1 MKSPKTSFFMFSEKR
16 LAGVIFG
23 VVALAAFSF
32 IFGPNIYAQFA
43 RQTGNPGWGYGYGY
57 GYGYGSG
64 FDSGSYAG
72 YRTTG
77 NNLATYDYG
86 NGYGYKGSDTFDPTN
101 GYSVTPSDLASLVQM
116 GAVIPNGGNIASTTK
131 ITFANKV
138 TLTVGSV
145 TVTIPSG
152 TTFTAG
158 SAGNFSALA
167 AANSIDTAALSGLT
181 SGTVTGSLSFGL
193 PSLGLTISPA
203 ITIAINVGSSSYPD
217 GTVLYIYRKDAG
229 ASWGYEPGGTDATCT
244 VTSGICS
251 FTTTHLSSFAA
262 VALSSSGSGSVSNGG
277 GGGGGGF
284 YTPVFTPPTTDP
296 TVLGTYDA
304 ATAKA
309 NNPTF
314 NIDMGIATAT
324 TATACVSGSLI
335 KNSSLPAVYY
345 CGADGKRYVFVND
358 KAYFSWYTDFSG
370 VQIVSDATLA
380 SITIGGNITYRP
392 GTRMIKIQSDPKTY
406 VVARGGVI
414 RWVQTEAAAAR
425 LYGTSWNTM
434 IDDVS
439 DAFFV
444 NYTVGTPIAN

>member
-1 MKSPKTSFFMFSEKR
+1 MKSPRNFNFSEKR

-32 IFGPNIYAQFA
+32 VFGPNIYAQFA

-64 FDSGSYAG
+64 FDHGTIAG
-72 YRTTG
+72 YRTAG
-77 NNLATYDYG
+77 NDLTTYDYG
-86 NGYGYKGSDTFDPTN
+86 YGYGYKGSDVSYTTSN
-101 GYSVTPSDLASLVQM
+101 GFSVTPGDLAGLVAS
-116 GAVIPNGGNIASTTK
+116 GVIVPNAGLTVA
-131 ITFANKV
+131 TFENKV
-138 TLTVGSV
+138 TLTVGPGV

-158 SAGNFSALA
+158 SASNFSTLAANAAPDTTALA
-167 AANSIDTAALSGLT
+167 GMT
-181 SGTVTGSLSFGL
+181 SATITGTLSFGL
-193 PSLGLTISPA
+193 PSLDLTVSPA
-203 ITIAINVGSSSYPD
+203 ITIAINVGASEAD
-217 GTVLYIYRKDAG
+217 GTVLNLFRKDASG
-229 ASWGYEPGGTDATCT
+229 SWVFEPSGTSPSCT
-244 VTSGICS
+244 VTSGFCT

-262 VALSSSGSGSVSNGG
+262 VAPASNNAGNNSSNGSTVG

-284 YTPVFTPPTTDP
+284 YTPVFTPPATDS
-296 TVLGTYDA
+296 TVTGTYDA

-309 NNPTF
+309 NNPDF
-314 NIDMGIATAT
+314 NTDMGLVKAT
-324 TATACVSGSLI
+324 TATACASGSLI
-335 KNSSLPAVYY
+335 KSKSLSAVYY

-406 VVARGGVI
+406 VVARGGTI
-414 RWVQTEAAAAR
+414 RWVQTEAAATR
-425 LYGTSWNTM
+425 LFGANWNTK